1 MLLSLSLCLSLNSG
15 RRQTDILY
23 VGHRRLPQESGFSR
37 IAAYLHCT
45 DFLWKADIS
54 LYSMPARAADVGVAC
69 ALRTFSGMQSSQA
82 EQ

>member
-1 MLLSLSLCLSLNSG
+1 MLVPEL
-15 RRQTDILY
+15 REETDRHTL
-23 VGHRRLPQESGFSR
+23 GHRRLPQESGFSR
-37 IAAYLHCT
+37 MAAYLHCT

-54 LYSMPARAADVGVAC
+54 PYSMPARAADVGVAF